1 MIETSF
7 LVLFLTGL
15 LGGGHCIGMC
25 GGIVTALSLNLPGQ
39 RRGFILLAYN
49 AGRMASYVLIGAL
62 LGGLAEAG
70 LTLLQLRPLQL
81 ALYLLANV
89 MIIGMGLYLAGL
101 SPAVTRIEAL
111 GKPVWRR
118 LQPLLAPLLPV
129 RHPGQALLAGALWGW
144 LPCGLVYSAS
154 LTALASGSAA
164 HGALAMLAFAL
175 GTLPNLLAMGVF
187 ASTLKSWL
195 QKRPV
200 RLAAGLAVVGMGLYQ
215 LLSHML
221 QQHPLG

>member
-25 GGIVTALSLNLPGQ
+25 GGIVTALSLNLPEQ
-39 RRGFILLAYN
+39 RRGLILLAYN
-49 AGRMASYVLIGAL
+49 TGRMASYALIGAL

-81 ALYLLANV
+81 GLYLLANV

-101 SPAVTRIEAL
+101 SLAVTRIEAL
-111 GKPVWRR
+111 GKPIWRR
-118 LQPLLAPLLPV
+118 LQPLLTPLLPV

-164 HGALAMLAFAL
+164 RGALAMLAFAL

-200 RLAAGLAVVGMGLYQ
+200 RLAAGLAVAGMGLYQ
-215 LLSHML
+215 LLSHL
-221 QQHPLG
+221 LSQHLHA

>member
-25 GGIVTALSLNLPGQ
+25 GGIVTALSLNLPDQ

-111 GKPVWRR
+111 GKPIWRR

-200 RLAAGLAVVGMGLYQ
+200 RLAAGLAVVGLGLYQ
-215 LLSHML
+215 LLSHVL
-221 QQHPLG
+221 RQHPLG

>member
-1 MIETSF
+1 
-7 LVLFLTGL
+7 
-15 LGGGHCIGMC
+15 MC
-25 GGIVTALSLNLPGQ
+25 GGIVTALSLNLPRQ

-81 ALYLLANV
+81 ALYLLANL

-101 SPAVTRIEAL
+101 SATVTRIEAL

-164 HGALAMLAFAL
+164 RGALAMLAFAL

-215 LLSHML
+215 LLSHL
-221 QQHPLG
+221 LSQHLHA

>member
-1 MIETSF
+1 
-7 LVLFLTGL
+7 
-15 LGGGHCIGMC
+15 MC
-25 GGIVTALSLNLPGQ
+25 GGIVTALSLNLPEQ
-39 RRGFILLAYN
+39 RRGLILLAYN
-49 AGRMASYVLIGAL
+49 TGRMASYALIGAL

-81 ALYLLANV
+81 GLYLLANV

-101 SPAVTRIEAL
+101 SLAVTRIEAL
-111 GKPVWRR
+111 GKPIWRR
-118 LQPLLAPLLPV
+118 LQPLLTPLLPV

-164 HGALAMLAFAL
+164 RGALAMLAFAL

-200 RLAAGLAVVGMGLYQ
+200 RLAAGLAVAGMGLYQ
-215 LLSHML
+215 LLSHL
-221 QQHPLG
+221 LSQHLHA